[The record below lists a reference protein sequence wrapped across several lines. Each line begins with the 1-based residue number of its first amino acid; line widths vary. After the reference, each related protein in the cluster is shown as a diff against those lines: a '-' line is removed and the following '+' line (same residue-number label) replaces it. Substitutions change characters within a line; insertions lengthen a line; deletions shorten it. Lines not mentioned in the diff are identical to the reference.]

1 MAGVRTSGTTVDLGA
16 QLRELR
22 RARGWTQ
29 AELAERAGVSR
40 KFVIDLER
48 GQRVRAELDRVL
60 AVVRA
65 LDREI
70 ALVEGAR
77 PSFDA
82 ALDQLLG
89 RP

>member
-1 MAGVRTSGTTVDLGA
+1 MVVVRTSGTTVDLGA

-65 LDREI
+65 LDRQI

-77 PSFDA
+77 PSFDS

-89 RP
+89 RS